1 MPTTLLRAR
10 TLDGLRAKAAAL
22 GPGARLISAEA
33 VRPSGFRRLRG
44 LRFEGLAVIPDVDE
58 SDLGLADP
66 GSGRETLPDL
76 GPVSRSE
83 DVSAML
89 HDLGAPL
96 MVDEQGRGGPLRAP
110 GSLIV
115 VAAPHDAAL
124 GPAMALAEAVG
135 GQLYTSG
142 LLEAYG
148 RPSLEG
154 RREAAAAREQGAA
167 LGKPV
172 VVAFGL
178 GRPAWTASNAAAA
191 ERLRADQVW
200 LVVDARHKHAD
211 TASWVAAVQTRLVVH
226 ALAVTGI
233 GETSTPG
240 TVERLGVPVGWTDQS
255 PVWS

>member
-10 TLDGLRAKAAAL
+10 TLDELRAKAVAL

-33 VRPSGFRRLRG
+33 VRPSGLRRLRG
-44 LRFEGLAVIPDVDE
+44 LRFEGLAVVPDVDE
-58 SDLGLADP
+58 SDLELVDP
-66 GSGRETLPDL
+66 RRETLPDL
-76 GPVSRSE
+76 GPIAPSE

-89 HDLGAPL
+89 HELGAPL
-96 MVDEQGRGGPLRAP
+96 MVDERIGSGPLRAP

-115 VAAPHDAAL
+115 VAAPHDDAL
-124 GPAMALAEAVG
+124 GPAMALSEAVD

-154 RREAAAAREQGAA
+154 RREAAAAREQGGR
-167 LGKPV
+167 LGKAV

-191 ERLRADQVW
+191 ERLHADQVW

-233 GETSTPG
+233 AETSTPG

>member
-10 TLDGLRAKAAAL
+10 TLDELRSKAIAL

-33 VRPSGFRRLRG
+33 VRPSGLARLRR

-58 SDLGLADP
+58 SDFGLVE
-66 GSGRETLPDL
+66 SGRDTLPDL
-76 GPVSRSE
+76 GPIAPGD

-89 HDLGAPL
+89 HELGAPL
-96 MVDEQGRGGPLRAP
+96 MVDERAGGGPLRAP
-110 GSLIV
+110 GSLTV

-124 GPAMALAEAVG
+124 GPAMALAETVG

-148 RPSLEG
+148 RPGLEG
-154 RREAAAAREQGAA
+154 RRQAAAAREQGAA

-191 ERLRADQVW
+191 ERLHADQVW

-226 ALAVTGI
+226 ALAVTGL